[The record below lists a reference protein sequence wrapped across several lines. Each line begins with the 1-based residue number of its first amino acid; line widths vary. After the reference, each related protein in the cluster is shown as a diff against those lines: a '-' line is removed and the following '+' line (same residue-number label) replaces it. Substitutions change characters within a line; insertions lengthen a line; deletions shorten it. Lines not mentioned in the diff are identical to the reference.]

1 MFHIPCC
8 LLCTSTTS
16 ARLHFLSVLDVSG
29 SYKCLSVFS
38 CFLKNCYREVSEK
51 GQGDYLVGK
60 IESAGT
66 LLPSSKKSDLF
77 MT

>member
-1 MFHIPCC
+1 MHCFIFHVVFCV
-8 LLCTSTTS
+8 LV
-16 ARLHFLSVLDVSG
+16 HFLRALDMSG
-29 SYKCLSVFS
+29 SHESLTVFV
-38 CFLKNCYREVSEK
+38 CFLKNCYSEVSEK